1 MINLLYPTAILFIIL
16 GFGIHEGYKYF
27 QESQKQISEL
37 KANIIAYE
45 STVKA
50 STEAIERLQ
59 AETVRMELLNNELQ
73 VKLQQAEEYKS
84 SLTQKLN
91 EHDLTKLSAAK
102 PGMIEKRVN
111 DATTQIFQELE
122 QITAVPSPPAQ

>member
-1 MINLLYPTAILFIIL
+1 MINFLYPTAILFIL
-16 GFGIHEGYKYF
+16 LSAGIYSGYKYF

-45 STVKA
+45 SVVKT

-59 AETVRMELLNNELQ
+59 AETVRMEQLNNELQ

-122 QITAVPSPPAQ
+122 QITALPSPPAQ

>member
-1 MINLLYPTAILFIIL
+1 MINLLYPTAILLIIL
-16 GFGIHEGYKYF
+16 GFGFHEGYKYF

-59 AETVRMELLNNELQ
+59 AETVRMEQLNNELQ

>member
-1 MINLLYPTAILFIIL
+1 MINLLYPTAILLIIL
-16 GFGIHEGYKYF
+16 GFGFHEGYKYF

-59 AETVRMELLNNELQ
+59 AETVRMEQLNNELQ

-111 DATTQIFQELE
+111 DATTKIFQELE